1 MRLFEETVESRV
13 IFRGKIVTLREDVAR
28 LENGTLASR
37 EVVEHPDGVCILP
50 MEADGTVYTVRQF
63 RYPFGEVT
71 EELPAGKMDRGE
83 THEAAARR
91 ELSEEVGCEAGEL
104 LYLGKL
110 LVSPGYSTEAIH
122 MYLARELTHGAQH
135 LDEDEFLEPV
145 RTLFQR
151 LFERVMRGELTN
163 ASTVA
168 AILKTNELLRQEAG
182 GTK

>member
-28 LENGTLASR
+28 LENGALARR

-83 THEAAARR
+83 TDRK
-91 ELSEEVGCEAGEL
+91 SV
-104 LYLGKL
+104 
-110 LVSPGYSTEAIH
+110 V
-122 MYLARELTHGAQH
+122 
-135 LDEDEFLEPV
+135 
-145 RTLFQR
+145 
-151 LFERVMRGELTN
+151 
-163 ASTVA
+163 
-168 AILKTNELLRQEAG
+168 
-182 GTK
+182 

>member
-13 IFRGKIVTLREDVAR
+13 IFRGEIVTLREDTAR
-28 LENGTLASR
+28 LENGALASR

-104 LYLGKL
+104 LYLGEL

-135 LDEDEFLEPV
+135 LDEDEFLEELQVLRENDDLSSPECN
-145 RTLFQR
+145 QR
-151 LFERVMRGELTN
+151 WTEFIEN
-163 ASTVA
+163 F
-168 AILKTNELLRQEAG
+168 ILVTDEGVLK
-182 GTK
+182 